1 MAGQPLAGRV
11 PKAEP
16 AEPERRERTG
26 AAEDMGRELREA
38 LQELQKNLRGILGSV
53 VVDQR
58 GSPLVWDLR
67 GGVEPM
73 LVATAG
79 AMLARAT
86 DRTADLLDMGLMR
99 NTVLTTEQGSIAIF
113 RIDDTTSL
121 VTLLQPTANN
131 ILVVVEVGKT
141 LDRLREVMGPGR

>member
-1 MAGQPLAGRV
+1 MAT
-11 PKAEP
+11 KAE
-16 AEPERRERTG
+16 AEALAAQG
-26 AAEDMGRELREA
+26 AAGADELSAELREA

-53 VVDQR
+53 IVDNQ
-58 GSPLVWDLR
+58 GTPLVWELR

-86 DRTADLLDMGLMR
+86 DRTADHLDMGAMR

-113 RIDDTTSL
+113 RITDQASL
-121 VTLLQPTANN
+121 VTLLQPTTNN
-131 ILVVVEVGKT
+131 ILVLVEVNKT
-141 LDRLREVMGPGR
+141 LERLRGVMVPGR